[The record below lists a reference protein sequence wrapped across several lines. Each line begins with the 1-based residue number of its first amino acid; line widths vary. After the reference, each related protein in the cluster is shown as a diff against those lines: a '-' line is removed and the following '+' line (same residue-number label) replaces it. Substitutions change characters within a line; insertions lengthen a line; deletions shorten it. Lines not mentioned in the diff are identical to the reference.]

1 MTQEP
6 QQQGP
11 GRDTRVGFIGLGN
24 MGGPMAANLVAAGYP
39 VTGFDPVPA
48 AAERAAAKGIRMAA
62 TADQAVAEADVVITM
77 LPTGQHVLNALSG
90 DGDALGLLAAA
101 APDALFLECSTISVD
116 DARTAHALMLETG
129 HRGLDAP
136 VSGGVVGAEAGTLTF
151 MAGGAA
157 DDFAAALPLLEI
169 MGGRVVHC
177 GDAGAGQAA
186 KICNNMI
193 LGVSMIAVSEAFVLG
208 EELGLTH
215 EALFD
220 VASAASGQCW
230 ALTTNCPVP
239 GPVPAS
245 PANRDYQP
253 GFAAALMAK
262 DLGLAADALDSTG
275 VRAELGRRAGE
286 IYRDLTASGGGG
298 QDFSSVINS
307 IRAATSASEADAG
320 QYRHPT
326 DGHHPA
332 EQPAG
337 QTQPAG
343 QLSAEQS
350 GAV

>member
-1 MTQEP
+1 MTDEQATQTHE
-6 QQQGP
+6 QGMQI
-11 GRDTRVGFIGLGN
+11 GFIGLGN
-24 MGGPMAANLVAAGYP
+24 MGGPMAANLVAAGYS
-39 VTGFDPVPA
+39 VTGYDPVPA
-48 AAERAAAKGIRMAA
+48 AAQKAAAAGVRMAA
-62 TADQAVAEADVVITM
+62 SADEAVTGAGIVITM
-77 LPTGQHVLNALSG
+77 LPTGTHVLNALSG
-90 DGDALGLLAAA
+90 DGDMLGLLAAA

-116 DARTAHALMLETG
+116 DATTAHALMLETG

-151 MAGGAA
+151 MVGGAEE
-157 DDFAAALPLLEI
+157 DFAAALPLLEV

-177 GDAGAGQAA
+177 GGPGAGQAA

-215 EALFD
+215 QALFD

-245 PANRDYQP
+245 PANRDYRP

-286 IYRDLTASGGGG
+286 IFRELTESGSGGE
-298 QDFSSVINS
+298 DFSAVIKTIRAGAGGTNSTGDINS
-307 IRAATSASEADAG
+307 TGDTNSDTAG
-320 QYRHPT
+320 Q
-326 DGHHPA
+326 
-332 EQPAG
+332 QP
-337 QTQPAG
+337 
-343 QLSAEQS
+343 AEQS